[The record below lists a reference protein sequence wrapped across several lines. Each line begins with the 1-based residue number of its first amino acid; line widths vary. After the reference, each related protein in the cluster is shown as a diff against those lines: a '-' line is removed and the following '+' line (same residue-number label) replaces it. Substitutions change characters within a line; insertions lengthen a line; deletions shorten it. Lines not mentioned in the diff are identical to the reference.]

1 MRRALRAAALFIAVA
16 GLLASLLV
24 PRPVHAT
31 TLRYQTV
38 EQLAHD
44 ADVVVWGHVSRV
56 GTRMERIAGGGL
68 RPARE
73 ARVDVRELLLGQAG
87 GALAVQL
94 LGGAH
99 PSGERRV
106 HGEAEL
112 REGEEVV
119 LFLTRSGNDL
129 RVLGMGMGVLR
140 VVRPP
145 DGAPRLLRQLDDAAL
160 LDAQG
165 RVLPA
170 LDESLSFDEL
180 RAAIGRARPAP
191 RGSTP

>member
-1 MRRALRAAALFIAVA
+1 MTTQLTRTRLAFALL
-16 GLLASLLV
+16 GLLASLLIP
-24 PRPVHAT
+24 PRVHAT

-38 EQLAHD
+38 DQLAQD
-44 ADVVVWGHVSRV
+44 AELVVWGHVSRV
-56 GTRMERIAGGGL
+56 GTRMERVAGGGL

-73 ARVDVRELLLGQAG
+73 ARVDVREALLGQAS

-99 PSGERRV
+99 RGGERRV

-119 LFLTRSGNDL
+119 LFLTRSGGEL

-145 DGAPRLLRQLDDAAL
+145 NGAPRLLRHLDDAAL
-160 LDAQG
+160 LDSEG

-180 RAAIGRARPAP
+180 RAAIGRARQAP
-191 RGSTP
+191 